1 MKVTI
6 SGIGKPDSANVN
18 DALQWFCKSIG
29 LFSKRDKDNSCFRVF
44 IELFKETK
52 KGKAL
57 SSDEIASRLGLVRG
71 TVVPHLN
78 RMIDSGVAKV
88 EDKRYSLRAK
98 NLRELTSGLK
108 EETCKVL
115 DNIGKVAAEID
126 KSL

>member
-1 MKVTI
+1 MKVTL
-6 SGIGKPDSANVN
+6 SGISKPDSANVN

-29 LFSKRDKDNSCFRVF
+29 LFSKRDKDNSCFRIF
-44 IELFKETK
+44 IELLKETK
-52 KGKAL
+52 RGKAL

-78 RMIDSGVAKV
+78 RMIDSGIAKV
-88 EDKRYSLRAK
+88 DNNRYSLRAG
-98 NLRELTSGLK
+98 NLKGLTLGLK

-115 DNIGKVAAEID
+115 GNISKVAAEID